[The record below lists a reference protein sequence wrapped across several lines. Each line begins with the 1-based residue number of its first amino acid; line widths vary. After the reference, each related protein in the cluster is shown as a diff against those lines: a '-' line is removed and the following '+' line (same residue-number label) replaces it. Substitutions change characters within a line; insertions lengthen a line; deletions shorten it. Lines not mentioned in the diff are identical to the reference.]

1 MKKSLLLGLFIGA
14 TVLSSCTKEKGLYY
28 GEKLKLKGTSWT
40 CHDRAQLA
48 FDNNGNNQIS
58 LPTAD
63 LTLSFN
69 DNHLVLHGVERN
81 GDKDTTYT
89 LTGDYRYKHPDII
102 TFNSDQGTLRL
113 KAFFGKIAYDG
124 GAFYPRRH
132 EFTKD

>member
-1 MKKSLLLGLFIGA
+1 MKILKIIPFFILC
-14 TVLSSCTKEKGLYY
+14 VLSSCTKEKGLYY

-63 LTLSFN
+63 LTLSSS
-69 DNHLVLHGVERN
+69 DDRLVLYGVERN

-89 LTGDYRYKHPDII
+89 LTGDYRYKHP
-102 TFNSDQGTLRL
+102 
-113 KAFFGKIAYDG
+113 
-124 GAFYPRRH
+124 RH
-132 EFTKD
+132 YV